1 MVKEPTSMEEL
12 VYLTNRKI
20 GDGNVMAWVYKK
32 DCPKCGKALMGKP
45 KDEKTGKA
53 KIRAKEYTC
62 PECNYT
68 VDKEEYEKTLT
79 LEVKYTCPKC
89 KHQGEIEVP
98 FKRKKTKI
106 FDEEKQKKV
115 SVDAVVFE
123 CENCGEKIAVTKK
136 MK

>member
-1 MVKEPTSMEEL
+1 MEGL
-12 VYLTNRKI
+12 VYFTNRKV

-32 DCPKCGKALMGKP
+32 ECPECGKALMGKP
-45 KDEKTGKA
+45 RNEKTGKA
-53 KIRAKEYTC
+53 KIRANEYTC

-68 VDKEEYEKTLT
+68 VDKDEYEETLT

-115 SVDAVVFE
+115 TVDAVVFE

>member
-1 MVKEPTSMEEL
+1 MEEL
-12 VYLTNRKI
+12 VYFTNRKV
-20 GDGNVMAWVYKK
+20 GDGNIMAWVYKK

-45 KDEKTGKA
+45 KNEKTGKA
-53 KIRAKEYTC
+53 KIRANEYVC
-62 PECNYT
+62 PECNYS
-68 VDKEEYEKTLT
+68 VDKEEYEETLT

-89 KHQGEIEVP
+89 KHQGEIGVP

-115 SVDAVVFE
+115 TADAIVFE